1 MDPGSQNQVLVL
13 LRQTRDWLTRL
24 PASLFL
30 KYLFKIKYMLRYVY
44 EYVRMH
50 CPLYTHMHSHTWIEV
65 SSPMGTRIGHVKA
78 AAQCCPL
85 TGGVDSMFLKAQ
97 CIMLLT

>member
-1 MDPGSQNQVLVL
+1 
-13 LRQTRDWLTRL
+13 
-24 PASLFL
+24 
-30 KYLFKIKYMLRYVY
+30 
-44 EYVRMH
+44 MH